1 MIGINEFGGRKISD
15 IQVFEYADTLSLPVS
30 KTDYSH
36 AHIGDVVKVG
46 SIVGLLVTEIAA
58 TPEEIKKAVKAVED
72 AGGTY
77 IPATKPTGGFNAPG
91 YASVRIRG
99 GVFKMSVKHSG
110 AVKVGSPVYAEKLTD
125 GRHAITTTKAADG
138 FQVGY
143 LYNAL
148 PAQGAEHVVPV
159 IFDPTAR

>member
-1 MIGINEFGGRKISD
+1 M
-15 IQVFEYADTLSLPVS
+15 
-30 KTDYSH
+30 
-36 AHIGDVVKVG
+36 
-46 SIVGLLVTEIAA
+46 
-58 TPEEIKKAVKAVED
+58 
-72 AGGTY
+72 
-77 IPATKPTGGFNAPG
+77 
-91 YASVRIRG
+91 RIRG

-159 IFDPTAR
+159 VFDPTAR

>member
-1 MIGINEFGGRKISD
+1 MIGINEFGSKKISD
-15 IQVFEYADTLSLPVS
+15 IQVFEYTDTLSLPVS

-77 IPATKPTGGFNAPG
+77 IPATKPTGGFNASG

-110 AVKVGSPVYAEKLTD
+110 VVKVGSPVYAEKLTD
-125 GRHAITTTKAADG
+125 GRHAISTIKGADG
-138 FQVGY
+138 FLVGY

>member
-1 MIGINEFGGRKISD
+1 MIGINEFGARKISD
-15 IQVFEYADTLSLPVS
+15 IQVFEYTDTLSLPVS

-36 AHIGDVVKVG
+36 SHIGDIVKVG
-46 SIVGLLVTEIAA
+46 NIVGLLVTEIAA

-99 GVFKMSVKHSG
+99 GVFKMSVKHTG
-110 AVKVGSPVYAEKLTD
+110 AVKVGAPVYADKLTG
-125 GRHAITTTKAADG
+125 GRHAITTTKGADG
-138 FQVGY
+138 FLIGY

>member
-1 MIGINEFGGRKISD
+1 MRGINEFGCRKISD
-15 IQVFEYADTLSLPVS
+15 LQVLEYTETLSLPVN
-30 KTDYSH
+30 KTDHSH
-36 AHIGDVVKVG
+36 SHIGDIVKVG
-46 SIVGLLVTEIAA
+46 GIVGLLVTEIAA

-159 IFDPTAR
+159 IFDPTAH

>member
-15 IQVFEYADTLSLPVS
+15 IQVF
-30 KTDYSH
+30 
-36 AHIGDVVKVG
+36 
-46 SIVGLLVTEIAA
+46 GLLVTEIAA

-91 YASVRIRG
+91 YASVRIKG

-110 AVKVGSPVYAEKLTD
+110 AVKVGSPVYADKLTD
-125 GRHAITTTKAADG
+125 GRHAITTTKGADG

-148 PAQGAEHVVPV
+148 PAHGTEHVVPV

>member
-1 MIGINEFGGRKISD
+1 MIGINEFGAKKISD
-15 IQVFEYADTLSLPVS
+15 IQVFEYTDTLSLPVD
-30 KTDYSH
+30 KTSYSH

-91 YASVRIRG
+91 YASVRIKG

-110 AVKVGSPVYAEKLTD
+110 AVKVGSPVYADKLTD
-125 GRHAITTTKAADG
+125 GRHAITTTKGADG
-138 FQVGY
+138 FPIGY

-159 IFDPTAR
+159 IFDPIAR

>member
-1 MIGINEFGGRKISD
+1 MIGINEFGAKKISD
-15 IQVFEYADTLSLPVS
+15 IQVFEYTDTLSLPVN

-36 AHIGDVVKVG
+36 SHIGDIVKVG

-91 YASVRIRG
+91 YASVRIKG
-99 GVFKMSVKHSG
+99 GVFKMSVKHTG
-110 AVKVGSPVYAEKLTD
+110 AVKVGAPVYADKLTD
-125 GRHAITTTKAADG
+125 GRHAISTTKGADG

>member
-1 MIGINEFGGRKISD
+1 MIGINEFGSKKISD
-15 IQVFEYADTLSLPVS
+15 IQVFEYTDTLSLPVS

-36 AHIGDVVKVG
+36 AHIGDIVKVG

-58 TPEEIKKAVKAVED
+58 APEEIKKAVKAVED

-91 YASVRIRG
+91 YASVRIKG

>member
-15 IQVFEYADTLSLPVS
+15 IQVFEYTDTLSLPVS
-30 KTDYSH
+30 KTDYGHS
-36 AHIGDVVKVG
+36 HIGDIDKVG
-46 SIVGLLVTEIAA
+46 GIVGLLVTEIAA

-91 YASVRIRG
+91 YASVRIKG

-110 AVKVGSPVYAEKLTD
+110 AVKVGSPVYADKLTD
-125 GRHAITTTKAADG
+125 GRHAITTTKVADG

>member
-15 IQVFEYADTLSLPVS
+15 IQVFEYTDTLSLPVN
-30 KTDYSH
+30 KTDYSRS
-36 AHIGDVVKVG
+36 HIGDIVKVG
-46 SIVGLLVTEIAA
+46 GIVGLLVTEIAA

>member
-1 MIGINEFGGRKISD
+1 MISINEFGGRKISD
-15 IQVFEYADTLSLPVS
+15 IQVFEYTDTLSLPVS

-36 AHIGDVVKVG
+36 AHIGDIVKVG

-110 AVKVGSPVYAEKLTD
+110 VVKVGSPVYAEKLTD

>member
-1 MIGINEFGGRKISD
+1 MIGINEFGAKKISD
-15 IQVFEYADTLSLPVS
+15 IQVFEYTDTLSLPVN

-36 AHIGDVVKVG
+36 AHIGDIVKVG

-77 IPATKPTGGFNAPG
+77 TPATKPTGGFNAPG
-91 YASVRIRG
+91 YASVRIKG

-110 AVKVGSPVYAEKLTD
+110 AVKVGSPVYADKLTD
-125 GRHAITTTKAADG
+125 GRHAITTTKGADG
-138 FQVGY
+138 FLIGY

>member
-15 IQVFEYADTLSLPVS
+15 IQVFEYTDTLSLPVS
-30 KTDYSH
+30 KTDYGRS
-36 AHIGDVVKVG
+36 HIGDIVKVG
-46 SIVGLLVTEIAA
+46 GIVGLLVTEIAA

-125 GRHAITTTKAADG
+125 GRHAISTTKAADG
-138 FQVGY
+138 FLVGY

>member
-1 MIGINEFGGRKISD
+1 MIGINEFGRTSISD
-15 IQVFEYADTLSLPVS
+15 VQVFEYTDTLSLPVS
-30 KTDYSH
+30 RTDYEKS
-36 AHIGDVVKVG
+36 HIGDVVKVG
-46 SIVGLLVTEIAA
+46 SIVGILVTEIAL
-58 TPEEIKKAVKAVED
+58 TPEEEKTVVAAIEG
-72 AGGTY
+72 AGGKY
-77 IPATKPTGGFNAPG
+77 IPAMKGTGGFNAPG

-110 AVKVGSPVYAEKLTD
+110 AVKVGSPVYADKLTD

>member
-1 MIGINEFGGRKISD
+1 MIGINEFGAKKISD
-15 IQVFEYADTLSLPVS
+15 IQVFEYTDTLSLPVS

-36 AHIGDVVKVG
+36 SHIGDIVKVG

-77 IPATKPTGGFNAPG
+77 TPATKPTGGFNAPG

-125 GRHAITTTKAADG
+125 GRHAISTTKGADG
-138 FQVGY
+138 FLVGY

-159 IFDPTAR
+159 IFDPTSR

>member
-15 IQVFEYADTLSLPVS
+15 IQVFEYTDTLSLPVS

-36 AHIGDVVKVG
+36 SHIGD
-46 SIVGLLVTEIAA
+46 IVGLLVTEIAA

-125 GRHAITTTKAADG
+125 GRHAITTTKGADG
-138 FQVGY
+138 FPIGY

>member
-1 MIGINEFGGRKISD
+1 MIGINEFGAKKISD
-15 IQVFEYADTLSLPVS
+15 IQVFEYTDTLSLPVS
-30 KTDYSH
+30 RTDYSH
-36 AHIGDVVKVG
+36 AHIGDIVKVG
-46 SIVGLLVTEIAA
+46 NIVGILVTEIAS

-91 YASVRIRG
+91 YASVRIKG

-110 AVKVGSPVYAEKLTD
+110 AVKVGAPVYADKLTD
-125 GRHAITTTKAADG
+125 GRHAITTTKGADG
-138 FQVGY
+138 FPIGY

>member
-1 MIGINEFGGRKISD
+1 MIWIIQLCSKNISD
-15 IQVFEYADTLSLPVS
+15 LQVFEYTDTLSLPVS

-125 GRHAITTTKAADG
+125 GRHAITTTKAADS
-138 FQVGY
+138 FLVGY

>member
-15 IQVFEYADTLSLPVS
+15 IQVFEYTDTLSLPVD
-30 KTDYSH
+30 KTAYSH
-36 AHIGDVVKVG
+36 AHIGDIVKVG
-46 SIVGLLVTEIAA
+46 GIVGLLVTEIAA

-110 AVKVGSPVYAEKLTD
+110 AVKVGSPVYADKLTD
-125 GRHAITTTKAADG
+125 GRHAITTTKGADG
-138 FQVGY
+138 FPIGY

>member
-15 IQVFEYADTLSLPVS
+15 IQVFEYTDTLSLPVN
-30 KTDYSH
+30 KTDYSRS
-36 AHIGDVVKVG
+36 HIGDIVKVG

-110 AVKVGSPVYAEKLTD
+110 AVKVGSPVYADKLTD
-125 GRHAITTTKAADG
+125 GRHAITTTKGADG

>member
-1 MIGINEFGGRKISD
+1 MIGINEFGAKKISD
-15 IQVFEYADTLSLPVS
+15 IQVFEYTDTLSLPVS
-30 KTDYSH
+30 KIDYGRS
-36 AHIGDVVKVG
+36 HIGDIVKVG

-77 IPATKPTGGFNAPG
+77 IPAAKPTGGFNAPG
-91 YASVRIRG
+91 YASVRVRG

-125 GRHAITTTKAADG
+125 GRHAISTTKGADG

-159 IFDPTAR
+159 IFDPTAH